1 MAPEVDGTAGYLG
14 TARAGRGR
22 SVLRPRPVPMIDR
35 LRAEWQGLRASVA
48 GLSPNGR
55 QAAVVLIVA
64 TVLVLFHLQI
74 GSRRFYQGTLDNVLG
89 FSDPQFGGWAWWF
102 GTQGIIGFVIPALIL
117 LVLFRRSPRQAGLG
131 LGDWKLAT
139 GLALAYLPLVV
150 VGTWVLSDGA
160 AFQSQY
166 PHFYGAKTDWG
177 VFLAYEALFLFYW
190 VGWEYLW
197 RGFVLFGTAPALG
210 APLAI
215 VAQTVPFA
223 ILHAQKPAAEA
234 YLSVLGGLALGALV
248 WRCRSFW
255 IAVPIHAA
263 QMLVLDLWA
272 TLRFRTGAS
281 GVGLDALQTALS
293 GLTGGGATPPM

>member
-1 MAPEVDGTAGYLG
+1 
-14 TARAGRGR
+14 
-22 SVLRPRPVPMIDR
+22 MIDR
-35 LRAEWQGLRASVA
+35 LRGEWQGLRAAVA
-48 GLSPNGR
+48 GLSPNAR
-55 QAAVVLIVA
+55 RAAVVLLTA
-64 TVLVLFHLQI
+64 TVLVLFHLQV
-74 GSRRFYQGTLDNVLG
+74 GSRQVYLRTLDNPFG
-89 FSDPQFGGWAWWF
+89 FEDAAFGSWAWWF
-102 GTQGIIGFVIPALIL
+102 GMQGVLGFVVPALVL
-117 LVLFRRSPRQAGLG
+117 LVGYRLSAREAGLG
-131 LGDWKLAT
+131 LGDWKLA
-139 GLALAYLPLVV
+139 GALALGYLPLVL

-160 AFQSQY
+160 AFQAQY
-166 PHFYGAKTDWG
+166 PHFYGAKESWG

-223 ILHAQKPAAEA
+223 ILHAQKPPAEA

-263 QMLVLDLWA
+263 QMLALDLFA
-272 TLRFRTGAS
+272 TLRFRTGAT
-281 GVGLDALQTALS
+281 GVGLGALADALG
-293 GLTGGGATPPM
+293 GLG